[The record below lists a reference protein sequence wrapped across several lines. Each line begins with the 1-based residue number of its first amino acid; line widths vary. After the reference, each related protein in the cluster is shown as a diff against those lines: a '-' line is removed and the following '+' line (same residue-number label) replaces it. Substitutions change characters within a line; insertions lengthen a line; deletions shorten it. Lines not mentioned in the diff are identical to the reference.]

1 MNKKTLA
8 YLIFAGAVLASP
20 VLSAAPGFWDKAN
33 ALEKQVRNKP
43 EEAVKAWT
51 NFLQTE
57 KMNDGEMQN
66 IYNRLIQNVFA
77 IKDAEL
83 QKKEFAKVLASAKAT
98 KHPGILSNL
107 AVRAAAVKNDPYRAD
122 VQALVDAVF
131 AGTNENNKCDVIV
144 RFSGISKD
152 YFAVAEKLAKK
163 SAADIKSDRCK
174 ADIASR
180 LAENALRL
188 IGDKKLAGKYFADLG
203 KLLKSAKA
211 AYDKD
216 PAKAQKGQNIGS
228 YYAYR
233 DVANRVTGCTE
244 KFLEL
249 NKDFATASFNSV
261 KKDLPEDYQLRIELG
276 MFGRYALINGDQA
289 TFDKAKKKALSMP
302 FSSVR
307 SDIINQLA
315 SRAPAEVAT
324 ELYMADMKNPDMKPR
339 DKFNRLNNLRGRAGN
354 VQWFQRGFND
364 GGAYPRWKKLTDQML
379 AVNDSTEKKDL
390 AGFDFYQRNAHTAFG
405 YGDFTFAE
413 QQIARA
419 MERAKEQK
427 RANTQNM
434 DTAVMIYLWKKD
446 KKKVSEL
453 IENELKE
460 NKNADTL
467 YWSVIDFF
475 SKGGTMKKFDS
486 KFKDLTSEAKLRV
499 IRRASEMMYR
509 GKRYDIC
516 KDIYNDILQNQFIS
530 LEPKK
535 YTAKYKENPP
545 QTADG
550 FARTSLYNDWKNM
563 ETRFVPYGDNP
574 NINTDTDVKRFL
586 KDAVQPK
593 IKEGYETGI
602 YCLYDTEGLHI
613 YVRAND
619 ADIHEVREGKRD
631 AGMMECIFRPHA
643 DAPYHMW
650 FMQQMPKAKDDI
662 NLEFASPSPRYRNT
676 QDYFT
681 FDGALTPEGV
691 VGHTFIPW
699 IAFYDNLPTDGKCWY
714 FGMQRWGKGGGQTVS
729 GQVHELAR
737 MLNIKFDFSEAVL
750 KKIKL
755 NLCKI
760 AYNRFL
766 QSYNLKVWKTDDKL
780 GDPEFYNSE
789 LAPLVD
795 ELTIAGKLLEDD
807 KVNIHDVFDKYMARW
822 AEFEYTIAE
831 KRNLY
836 LKKKFFE

>member
-51 NFLQTE
+51 NFIQTE
-57 KMNDGEMQN
+57 KMSAGEMQN
-66 IYNRLIQNVFA
+66 IYGRLIRNIFA

-83 QKKEFAKVLASAKAT
+83 QKKEFAKVLAAAKAT
-98 KHPGILSNL
+98 KNAGILSNL
-107 AVRAAAVKNDPYRAD
+107 AIQAAGVRNDPYHAEVLALAD
-122 VQALVDAVF
+122 EVIAGNAEDDKSYVITKLAAV
-131 AGTNENNKCDVIV
+131 
-144 RFSGISKD
+144 SKD
-152 YFAVAEKLAKK
+152 YFNVAEKLAAKAK
-163 SAADIKSDRCK
+163 LTSDK
-174 ADIASR
+174 NVSDVAFR
-180 LAENALRL
+180 LAENALRFT
-188 IGDKKLAGKYFADLG
+188 GDKALAGKYFAGLG
-203 KLLKSAKA
+203 KLLAAKKAVYKKDAAKA
-211 AYDKD
+211 K
-216 PAKAQKGQNIGS
+216 KGQNVAS
-228 YYAYR
+228 FYPYR
-233 DVANRVTGCTE
+233 DVANRVFWCLE
-244 KFLEL
+244 KYLEQ
-249 NKDFATASFNSV
+249 NKDIAAVSFNSV
-261 KKDLPEDYQLRIELG
+261 KKDLPEDYQLWIELG
-276 MFGRYALINGDQA
+276 LFGRYAVISGDLV
-289 TFDKAKKKALSMP
+289 TFNKAKAAALALP
-302 FSSVR
+302 FGSPRGKIV
-307 SDIINQLA
+307 DMLA
-315 SRAPAEVAT
+315 QRAPMEIAT
-324 ELYMADMKNPDMKPR
+324 ELYMAEMKNPDMKPR
-339 DKFNRLNNLRGRAGN
+339 DKFNRLGDLRSKCGN
-354 VQWFQRGFND
+354 VNWFQRGFND
-364 GGAYPRWKKLTDQML
+364 EGAYKRWKDLTDKML
-379 AVNDSTEKKDL
+379 DVNNSTEKKDL
-390 AGFDFYQRNAHTAFG
+390 AGSEFYQRNANTAFG
-405 YGDFTFAE
+405 YGDFAFAE

-460 NKNADTL
+460 NKNADKL

-475 SKGGTMKKFDS
+475 SKGGTMKKFDG
-486 KFKDLTSEAKLRV
+486 KFKDLTSEEKLRI
-499 IRRASEMMYR
+499 IRRASEMMFR
-509 GKRYDIC
+509 GKRYDVC
-516 KDIYNDILQNQFIS
+516 KDIYNDILNNQFIS

-535 YTAKYKENPP
+535 YTAKYMDNPP

-550 FARTSLYNDWKNM
+550 FARTPLYKDWKNM

-586 KDAVQPK
+586 KDAKQPEITK
-593 IKEGYETGI
+593 GYETGI

-613 YVRAND
+613 YVRGND

-631 AGMMECIFRPHA
+631 AGMFECTFRPHA

-650 FMQQMPKAKDDI
+650 FMQQMPKALDDI
-662 NLEFASPSPRYRNT
+662 NLEYACPSPRYRNT
-676 QDYFT
+676 QDYFR

-714 FGMQRWGKGGGQTVS
+714 FGMQRWSKGGGQTIS

-795 ELTIAGKLLEDD
+795 ELTIAGKLLED
-807 KVNIHDVFDKYMARW
+807 KNVNIHEVFDKYMARW